1 MMDIEKNIN
10 IALGKVKAELVLKNA
25 YIINVFDQSIEK
37 NDIAVSDGIIAG
49 IGKYNGEKEI
59 DCTGQFVA
67 PGFIDSHVH
76 IESSMVTPE
85 IFSQIVLKRG
95 VTTAIA
101 DPHEIANVS
110 GIDGI
115 KFMIENSQKSVMD
128 LFFMLP
134 SCVPATAYE
143 DNGAVL
149 NAEDLSVLIDD
160 EKVLGLGEVMDVPSV
175 ANCNKEMLKK
185 LYMFRNKNI
194 DGHSPRISDKI
205 LNAYTGSG
213 VKTDHECVS
222 FEEAIKKVQRGMY
235 VMLREGSAARNLKDL
250 LPAVDND
257 NFHRFLF
264 CTDDR
269 HIEDLMEEGTIDN
282 CIRLSIR
289 EGMEPLKAMTIATYN
304 AAQCYNL
311 RDRGA
316 VAPGYKADLVIFD
329 DLKRINICKVMKNGK
344 IYDNSMKYTKV
355 QMDSSMNIDYI
366 TKEKFKVKAKSDYV
380 NVIKLISHSIETKP
394 ERRKVVI
401 EDDYVKS
408 VDGDDVLKIGVF
420 ERHKN
425 TGKYAIGFISGLGL
439 KNCAIAQ
446 TIAHDSHNIIVVGD
460 NDKDMEIAV
469 NSLKTIGGGIAIASG
484 SKLEDYLPLPI
495 AGIITSDD
503 PYTVKDKVKKLNSI
517 ARSFGVKDDF
527 DPFITLGFMALPVIP
542 EIKITARGI
551 FDFNTFRFI
560 DLFC

>member
-1 MMDIEKNIN
+1 MDIEKNIN
-10 IALGKVKAELVLKNA
+10 TALGKRKAELVLKNA

-37 NDIAVSDGIIAG
+37 NDIAVSDGMIAG

-95 VTTAIA
+95 VTAAIA
-101 DPHEIANVS
+101 DPHEIANVL

-115 KFMIENSQKSVMD
+115 KFMIENSKKSVMD

-149 NAEDLSVLIDD
+149 NAEDLSVLIDN

-175 ANCNKEMLKK
+175 ANCDQEMLKK
-185 LYMFRNKNI
+185 LAMFRNKNI

-205 LNAYTGSG
+205 LNAYTGCG

-222 FEEAIKKVQRGMY
+222 YEEAVKKVQRGMY

-269 HIEDLMEEGTIDN
+269 HIEDIMDEGTIDN
-282 CIRLSIR
+282 CIRLAIK
-289 EGMEPLKAMTIATYN
+289 EGLEPLKALTIATYN
-304 AAQCYNL
+304 AALCYNL

-329 DLKRINICKVMKNGK
+329 DLKRINISKVIKDGR
-344 IYDNSMKYTKV
+344 IFDNSMKYSKV
-355 QMDSSMNIDYI
+355 EMNTSMNIDYI
-366 TKEKFKVKAKSDYV
+366 TKDKFRVKAKSDFI
-380 NVIKLISHSIETKP
+380 NVIKLISHSIETKR
-394 ERRKVVI
+394 ERKKIIR
-401 EDDYVKS
+401 EDNFVKA
-408 VDGDDVLKIGVF
+408 VEGDDVLKIGVF

-425 TGKYAIGFISGLGL
+425 TGKYAIGYISGLGL

-469 NSLKTIGGGIAIASG
+469 NSLKTIGGGIAIASR
-484 SKLEDYLPLPI
+484 SKLEEYLPLPI

-551 FDFNTFRFI
+551 FDFNTFQFI

>member
-1 MMDIEKNIN
+1 MDIEKNIN
-10 IALGKVKAELVLKNA
+10 TALGKRKAELVLKNA

-59 DCTGQFVA
+59 DCTGKFVA

-85 IFSQIVLKRG
+85 IFSQIVLKKG
-95 VTTAIA
+95 VTAAIA
-101 DPHEIANVS
+101 DPHEIANVL

-115 KFMIENSQKSVMD
+115 KFMIENSKKSVMD

-149 NAEDLSVLIDD
+149 NAEDLSALIDN

-175 ANCNKEMLKK
+175 AGCDEEMLKK
-185 LYMFRNKNI
+185 LTMFRNKNI

-205 LNAYTGSG
+205 LNAYTGCG

-222 FEEAIKKVQRGMY
+222 YEEAVKKVQRGMY

-250 LPAVDND
+250 LPAVDID

-269 HIEDLMEEGTIDN
+269 HIEDIMDEGTIDN
-282 CIRLSIR
+282 CIRLAIK
-289 EGMEPLKAMTIATYN
+289 EGLDPLKALTIATYN
-304 AAQCYNL
+304 AALCYNL

-329 DLKRINICKVMKNGK
+329 DLKKINIIKVIKDGR
-344 IYDNSMKYTKV
+344 IFDNSMKYSKV
-355 QMDSSMNIDYI
+355 EMNTSMNIDYI
-366 TKEKFKVKAKSDYV
+366 TKDKFRVEAKSDFI
-380 NVIKLISHSIETKP
+380 NVIKLISHSIETKR
-394 ERRKVVI
+394 ERKKIIR
-401 EDDYVKS
+401 EDNFVKA
-408 VDGDDVLKIGVF
+408 VEGDDVLKIGVF

-425 TGKYAIGFISGLGL
+425 TGRYAIGFISGLGL

-469 NSLKTIGGGIAIASG
+469 NSLKTIGGGITIASR
-484 SKLEDYLPLPI
+484 SKLEEYLPLPI

-517 ARSFGVKDDF
+517 ARSLGVKDDY

-551 FDFNTFRFI
+551 FDFNTFQFI